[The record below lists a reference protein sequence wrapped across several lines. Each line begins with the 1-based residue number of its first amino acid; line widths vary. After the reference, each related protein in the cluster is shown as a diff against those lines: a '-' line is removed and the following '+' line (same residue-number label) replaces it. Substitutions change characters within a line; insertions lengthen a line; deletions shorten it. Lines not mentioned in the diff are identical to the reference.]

1 MRQYCRYCANLV
13 YGDSCYCEVKK
24 KCLDYDNCKRVNKCK
39 SFELNPI
46 DALGEN
52 PKEYKPRKTK
62 PIQCEQIS
70 LKGGT
75 SDVDAPKKG
84 NQNS

>member
-13 YGDSCYCEVKK
+13 YGDSCYCEVKRE
-24 KCLDYDNCKRVNKCK
+24 CLDYDRCKRPNKCK

-52 PKEYKPRKTK
+52 PKEYKPRGNKS
-62 PIQCEQIS
+62 QSNQITMFERS
-70 LKGGT
+70 ENGK
-75 SDVDAPKKG
+75 
-84 NQNS
+84 